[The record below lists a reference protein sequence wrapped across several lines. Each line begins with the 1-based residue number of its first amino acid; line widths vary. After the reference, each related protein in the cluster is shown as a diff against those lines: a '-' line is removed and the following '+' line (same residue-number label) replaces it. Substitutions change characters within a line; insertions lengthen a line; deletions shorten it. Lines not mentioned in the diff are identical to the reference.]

1 MAFSPDESSTGLA
14 PTTAA
19 GLASLFG
26 VFGAIFFT
34 FAERSSHFVWLY
46 IHQSYRIFILAF
58 LGEVIFGV
66 GKIMGDVGGM
76 GIQAIGGLLLLA
88 YVICLVTLA
97 VNAFQGKVLALPVFG
112 AGLKR
117 KLKITDV

>member
-19 GLASLFG
+19 GLAALFG

-34 FAERSSHFVWLY
+34 FAERKSHFVWLY
-46 IHQSYRIFILAF
+46 IHQSYRIFIIAF
-58 LGEVIFGV
+58 IGEITFGI
-66 GKIMGDVGGM
+66 GKLTPDVAGM
-76 GIQAIGGLLLLA
+76 GLQAVGGLLLLA
-88 YVICLVTLA
+88 YLLCLLALA

-117 KLKITDV
+117 KLKLEG